1 MKRIT
6 WRSLPSLLLL
16 AAAACSGEG
25 TPGSDGKAATKAAP
39 VAFGVGAP
47 APAYSATLLDGDS
60 VSLAGLRD
68 QVVLLNVWATW
79 CHPCRTEIPELQ
91 ALHTKYADRGFR
103 VVGVSVD
110 GDGDEAGIRD
120 FVKEFS
126 MTYPIWR
133 DPDERVSALFSV
145 VGVPATYLIDR
156 QGIMRWRTVG
166 PVRPGDTTLVRA
178 IESALAPAPAPA
190 P

>member
-1 MKRIT
+1 MR
-6 WRSLPSLLLL
+6 RVSLLLL
-16 AAAACSGEG
+16 PLSLLMATACTADDGETAAAR
-25 TPGSDGKAATKAAP
+25 TPAVP
-39 VAFGVGAP
+39 FGIGAP

-60 VSLAGLRD
+60 VSLAGMRD
-68 QVVLLNVWATW
+68 RVVLLNVWATW

-91 ALHTKYADRGFR
+91 ALHVKYADRGFS

-110 GDGDEAGIRD
+110 GDGDEAGIRE
-120 FVKEFS
+120 FVEEYR

-156 QGIMRWRTVG
+156 QGVMRWRTVG

-178 IESALAPAPAPA
+178 IETALAPAS
-190 P
+190 